1 MYSNFFMI
9 FDKMRSSNI
18 KYISLGKEVI
28 MTNIFTSDQ
37 AIKAAEG
44 DPSVIFELIRAD
56 NDELLNHMLEE
67 DLIDVNLVTSNK
79 DSLAIKLLKSFKYDL
94 VLKVIKNKN
103 WDINYQNEDK
113 ESFGHILAKINN
125 VAVVPLFKELKKNK
139 YFDINLRNKDNK
151 TIFDISVEN
160 HNSYISTKIIE
171 DERFNNIDIFEF
183 LKFYETYMNTN
194 EYGKYSKINM
204 IDSILTMDGRYVS
217 TRMQELLN
225 HLKDNVKNIKKDI
238 EKDDYNLLKS
248 IIKECVYQ
256 YI

>member
-1 MYSNFFMI
+1 MKSVEKGINKYEKGKIIMNVEELLEEAWKAVQDEKI
-9 FDKMRSSNI
+9 NINYKNI
-18 KYISLGKEVI
+18 KRILFMRIDGKIGDYIIS
-28 MTNIFTSDQ
+28 
-37 AIKAAEG
+37 
-44 DPSVIFELIRAD
+44 
-56 NDELLNHMLEE
+56 
-67 DLIDVNLVTSNK
+67 
-79 DSLAIKLLKSFKYDL
+79 SF
-94 VLKVIKNKN
+94 I
-103 WDINYQNEDK
+103 
-113 ESFGHILAKINN
+113 
-125 VAVVPLFKELKKNK
+125 FKELKKNK
-139 YFDINLRNKDNK
+139 TFDINLRNKDNK

-238 EKDDYNLLKS
+238 ENDDYNLLKS
-248 IIKECVYQ
+248 IIKECIYQ
-256 YI
+256 YM